1 MELKKGCDYM
11 WLKKL
16 KKKKLQ
22 CFLIGSLLFL
32 SSLIF
37 TSSLSMLTSI
47 QGYVNKFYSNDKFYD
62 IVCYNANESS
72 TNDVLKWGTGNSEVK
87 DVKAIEAFT
96 SGNDLYHNGANLKI
110 SMYDVVPIEDSKNLP
125 YGLTKSNLSNNESCP
140 KANEVWITNLQAD
153 SYNIHL
159 GDSLTFKTKSKDV
172 TLKVSSLIND
182 SLQPSSM
189 MGTIN
194 LYTNKDIS
202 EEFSSFKKTSLIFI
216 DVKSE
221 TNIANMEK
229 DLTAAAKVGG
239 FVVDKNI
246 LILSATMAPS
256 MIGGV
261 ATLASILVFIVS
273 VFLMRFILWNN
284 ILKEY
289 KSIGIYKALG
299 FSKREILRFYIIG
312 YSIIAFIGST
322 LGALCSIPILNYTA
336 SKVLKYIG
344 DFQGV
349 SINVYVILATI
360 IMFTLVV
367 IINMYF
373 VIRKT
378 NKITP
383 VEAIRTGVTSSRK
396 KLTKS
401 LIKNNISPVAL
412 AINDIFK
419 YKKVTAFITLT
430 LTLSLTLVLLFG
442 NLNVT
447 ISKMKENTAIWFG
460 QPKSGVT
467 ISAPLAVSQ
476 AGVLKEVL
484 NEVKKDNRIKNY
496 VYGSIMLS
504 GVVELDTKKYPIKT
518 TVYDIFAMNSYNSDL
533 GFTIIEGNNPKNSK
547 EVAVTL
553 KILKEAGLSVGD
565 YIELSINDKKTSY
578 LITGSYNSMMGNGY
592 GIRMLNSVIEKEIPE
607 FIGTEIFVNL
617 KAGTNIEQ
625 FKNEINNRYPN
636 LDASDIHPT
645 IKDSIAPMPGTL
657 LPITNL
663 LIVVFIAFCFITIL
677 NIIIM
682 NIRDNRRNFG
692 IMKAL
697 GFSSKEIRNRY
708 LYRILILTLFST
720 IIAIL
725 LNLTI
730 ARPMIAAVINKLD
743 VLIVSTVT
751 MLLLITTMVS
761 LILITTLISCKTIKN
776 TKPTEL
782 MEE

>member
-1 MELKKGCDYM
+1 M

-22 CFLIGSLLFL
+22 CFLIGTLLFL

-62 IVCYNANESS
+62 IICYNANESS
-72 TNDVLKWGTGNSEVK
+72 IKDILNWSMRNSEVNN
-87 DVKAIEAFT
+87 VKTMEAFT
-96 SGNDLYHNGANLKI
+96 SGYNLYHNGENLKL

-125 YGLTKSNLSNNESCP
+125 FGLNKGNSSNKDSCP

-153 SYNIHL
+153 NYNIHL
-159 GDSLTFKTKSKDV
+159 GDSLTFKTKAKDV
-172 TLKVSSLIND
+172 TLKVSALIND
-182 SLQPSSM
+182 SIQPSSM
-189 MGTIN
+189 MGTID
-194 LYTNKDIS
+194 LYTNNNSSQD
-202 EEFSSFKKTSLIFI
+202 FSSFSKTSLIFI
-216 DVKSE
+216 DVKSG
-221 TNIANMEK
+221 TNVANLEK
-229 DLTAAAKVGG
+229 DLTTAIKVGG
-239 FVVDKNI
+239 FVVDKKL
-246 LILSATMAPS
+246 LISGATMASS
-256 MIGGV
+256 MMGGV
-261 ATLASILVFIVS
+261 STLASILVFIVS

-299 FSKREILRFYIIG
+299 FSKREILKFYIIG
-312 YSIIAFIGST
+312 YSIIAFIGSIF
-322 LGALCSIPILNYTA
+322 GALCSIPILNYTA

-344 DFQGV
+344 DFQSV
-349 SINVYVILATI
+349 SINVNVILATI
-360 IMFTLVV
+360 ILFTLVV
-367 IINMYF
+367 IINLYF

-401 LIKNNISPVAL
+401 LIKNNISPIAL

-419 YKKVTAFITLT
+419 YKKVAAFITLT

-447 ISKMKENTAIWFG
+447 ISKMKENTPIWFG
-460 QPKSGVT
+460 LPKSDVT
-467 ISAPLAVSQ
+467 ISAPLRVSSAV
-476 AGVLKEVL
+476 VLKEVL
-484 NEVKKDNRIKNY
+484 NRVKKDNRIKNY
-496 VYGSIMLS
+496 VYGSIMLTD
-504 GVVELDTKKYPIKT
+504 VVELDTKKYPLKST
-518 TVYDIFAMNSYNSDL
+518 FYDIFAMSSYTSDL
-533 GFTIIEGNNPKNSK
+533 GFTIIEGHNPENSK
-547 EVAVTL
+547 EVAVSL
-553 KILKEAGLSVGD
+553 KILEDAKLSVGD
-565 YIELSINDKKTSY
+565 YIELSINNKKTSY
-578 LITGSYNSMMGNGY
+578 LITGSYNSMMQLGY
-592 GIRMLNSVIEKEIPE
+592 GIRMLNSDIEKEIPE
-607 FIGTEIFVNL
+607 FIGSEIFVNL
-617 KAGTNIEQ
+617 KAGTNKEE
-625 FKNEINNRYPN
+625 FKKEINNRYPN

-645 IKDSIAPMPGTL
+645 VKDSIDPMPGIL

-697 GFSSKEIRNRY
+697 GFTSKEITNRY
-708 LYRILILTLFST
+708 LYRILILTLCST
-720 IIAIL
+720 IIAII

-730 ARPMIAAVINKLD
+730 ARPIIAAVINKLD
-743 VLIVSTVT
+743 VLIVSPVT
-751 MLLLITTMVS
+751 MLLLITIMIF
-761 LILITTLISCKTIKN
+761 LILLTTLMCCDVIKK